1 MTTNAKQILFIDN
14 DPHLVRSVPQHWMIE
29 ISVRGGDLT
38 DEGRT

>member
-1 MTTNAKQILFIDN
+1 MIISSVGDDDLA
-14 DPHLVRSVPQHWMIE
+14 RSVPQHWMIE